1 MTRRAALHQP
11 RNTPDVHATLHTAL
25 VLTENALSSNMSIK
39 NAKTFNGS
47 ETVIELIR
55 HDYNILPILSR
66 FNIPLGFESK
76 RIDCVCRENNIDPQA
91 FLFIVNFILNGT
103 IDSDLLPAISPIAIV
118 EFLQNSHGYFLKYKF
133 PHIRQ
138 NLTSALEETHNDINP
153 AIIAFFDSYL
163 EEVRKHF
170 AYEEKKVFPYIRAL
184 VSGEPTSYNINVF
197 KKHHDEVG
205 EKLTELKNIILQFYT
220 TSQPNK
226 MYDVL
231 VDLYNAEEDLESHSE
246 IENHILIPLIAQ
258 KEITR
263 DNTLQ

>member
-1 MTRRAALHQP
+1 MLYYS
-11 RNTPDVHATLHTAL
+11 V
-25 VLTENALSSNMSIK
+25 VGGEN
-39 NAKTFNGS
+39 
-47 ETVIELIR
+47 
-55 HDYNILPILSR
+55 D
-66 FNIPLGFESK
+66 
-76 RIDCVCRENNIDPQA
+76 IDPQA

-118 EFLQNSHGYFLKYKF
+118 EFLQNSHDYFLKYKF

>member
-1 MTRRAALHQP
+1 M
-11 RNTPDVHATLHTAL
+11 
-25 VLTENALSSNMSIK
+25 
-39 NAKTFNGS
+39 
-47 ETVIELIR
+47 
-55 HDYNILPILSR
+55 
-66 FNIPLGFESK
+66 
-76 RIDCVCRENNIDPQA
+76 
-91 FLFIVNFILNGT
+91 
-103 IDSDLLPAISPIAIV
+103 
-118 EFLQNSHGYFLKYKF
+118 EFLQNSHDYFLKYKF

-170 AYEEKKVFPYIRAL
+170 AYEEKKYSPYIRAL
-184 VSGEPTSYNINVF
+184 VCGEPTSYNINVF